1 MTCKCESCTQ
11 TGIPDR
17 GHQQCQAI
25 PDQHALDTLVSSI
38 TLPAWLDGQAAQTLH
53 QSAAAVQVPCSMQTS
68 LACVIH
74 TAGVARVCRML
85 HSNADTADGLQAVG
99 DLADIDAKTAKLL
112 ATLLQPFLSIGILLM
127 VVRIVLS
134 WYPQVRPPS
143 PVQEQNTLC
152 SEHTLLRAD
161 TACHARPWCGK
172 CPINNL

>member
-1 MTCKCESCTQ
+1 MPSQ
-11 TGIPDR
+11 TGTPDR

-53 QSAAAVQVPCSMQTS
+53 QSAAAVQ
-68 LACVIH
+68 
-74 TAGVARVCRML
+74 
-85 HSNADTADGLQAVG
+85 AVG

-134 WYPQVRPPS
+134 WYPQIPGNKMPWAVAYKPTEPILGPTRNLIKPVGGVDIS
-143 PVQEQNTLC
+143 PIIWVAILSFINEI
-152 SEHTLLRAD
+152 LLG
-161 TACHARPWCGK
+161 PQG
-172 CPINNL
+172 ILNLLQRKIDLP